1 MIHPGS
7 VVGFAPEFVHAWSRL
22 ALMPSSCAALAS
34 QNQPRPDVYL
44 LVSELNVLFY
54 PPVFVVN
61 RRTAGWLVCRLVV
74 S

>member
-22 ALMPSSCAALAS
+22 ALMPSSCAALAG
-34 QNQPRPDVYL
+34 QNQPGPDVYL
-44 LVSELNVLFY
+44 LVSELNVLFF
-54 PPVFVVN
+54 PGSVRCEPAH
-61 RRTAGWLVCRLVV
+61 RWLVV